1 MPQRYL
7 ERARAFVA
15 ARAAA
20 SSARPETGPAHGE
33 VAAPDSRRQEA
44 PRSAAGGVSLAA
56 RGPTGAPCRTC
67 GSARWWRP
75 LADRPDYWVCAI
87 CHPLPDASL
96 PLAQPVA
103 LGAQVLAAARA
114 RRWPRLPLWPHL
126 AVAAGEAAWRT
137 FCATAGAALLRQ
149 AAEALGITAVAICPR
164 CDGAL
169 QPVAGAPR
177 PTSCE
182 RCATGFCCDCGADTG
197 AMLLFRCLGC
207 WRTAPD
213 DDPCAAAEHAAR
225 ERYAAA
231 SAAGD
236 ELRST
241 AGGDVPAAAPAA
253 SPACVAIG
261 RRRLDRTRLQELLD
275 A

>member
-15 ARAAA
+15 ARAVA
-20 SSARPETGPAHGE
+20 SSARPETGPARGE

-103 LGAQVLAAARA
+103 LGAQVLAAA
-114 RRWPRLPLWPHL
+114 L
-126 AVAAGEAAWRT
+126 AAHK
-137 FCATAGAALLRQ
+137 AALLALLATYRDPWPALLQRFRATWLAVGRQ
-149 AAEALGITAVAICPR
+149 YDVAPPAERQRLAAAFALGQA
-164 CDGAL
+164 
-169 QPVAGAPR
+169 
-177 PTSCE
+177 
-182 RCATGFCCDCGADTG
+182 F
-197 AMLLFRCLGC
+197 
-207 WRTAPD
+207 
-213 DDPCAAAEHAAR
+213 EHAWQRQDLALAQATIPALEQLLPGPAPPYIHHLTEHRRSRTPTAR
-225 ERYAAA
+225 
-231 SAAGD
+231 
-236 ELRST
+236 
-241 AGGDVPAAAPAA
+241 
-253 SPACVAIG
+253 IG
-261 RRRLDRTRLQELLD
+261 P
-275 A
+275 